1 MIKNWLFFVMI
12 VMAVGVTA
20 QEDNKVVYD
29 SAAQQNIL
37 IGKCD
42 WEAFQQD
49 DFSDWFNEGYNAYH
63 PDEKLMQQLARSLKG
78 RELSF
83 KVYQGSWCPDS
94 RRELPR
100 LKKITDGLKSDVYT
114 DIISL
119 NRAKRLNNNAL
130 PEDNIEFVPTIVIYL
145 DGVEVG
151 RIVEEP
157 DYSLEADI
165 VKYLKAELNEE

>member
-1 MIKNWLFFVMI
+1 MIKYYLFFVLI
-12 VMAVGVTA
+12 FVAVGVTA
-20 QEDNKVVYD
+20 QENNQVMFDT
-29 SAAQQNIL
+29 AANQNIL
-37 IGKCD
+37 IGNCD
-42 WEAFQQD
+42 WDAFQQD

-63 PDEKLMQQLARSLKG
+63 PDDKLMQQLARSLKG

-114 DIISL
+114 EIISL

-130 PEDNIEFVPTIVIYL
+130 PEDDIEFVPTIVIYL

-151 RIVEEP
+151 RVVEQP

-165 VKYLKAELNEE
+165 VNYLREKE

>member
-1 MIKNWLFFVMI
+1 MLAIILVFV
-12 VMAVGVTA
+12 AVNVTA
-20 QEDNKVVYD
+20 QERNQVVFD
-29 SAAQQNIL
+29 SAANQNIL

-42 WEAFQQD
+42 WDAFQQD
-49 DFSDWFNEGYNAYH
+49 DFSEWFNNAYDNYD
-63 PDEKLMQQLARSLKG
+63 PNERMLERLTKKLKG
-78 RELSF
+78 RDLSF

-114 DIISL
+114 EIISL

-130 PEDNIEFVPTIVIYL
+130 PEDDIEFVPTIVIYL

-151 RIVEEP
+151 RIVEAP

-165 VKYLKAELNEE
+165 VNYLREKE